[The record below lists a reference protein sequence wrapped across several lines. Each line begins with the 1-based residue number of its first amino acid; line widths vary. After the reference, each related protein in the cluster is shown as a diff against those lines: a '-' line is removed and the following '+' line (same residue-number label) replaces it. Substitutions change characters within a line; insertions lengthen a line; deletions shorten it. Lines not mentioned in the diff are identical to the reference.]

1 MKTLFLMKEPLLAEG
16 LLALLSKKL
25 DELLLDV
32 ISSIHES
39 ELIKLVTEKNIQLVV
54 LDTVSIG
61 IPSCQLIQQLKKQPH
76 SPRIILIY
84 DCLSRGILSAYRSGM
99 SGCFFRGDSLET
111 ISLAVQTVIRGEVY
125 VPHVIIINL
134 ICEGH
139 LFTDISDLVKLLSAK
154 ELTVLDQLCKGHRM
168 KDIALRLSMAPST
181 LSTHKLRISQKLN
194 LLTDLDFNSFLKA
207 YEKWKIQYASPI
219 KKPLY

>member
-16 LLALLSKKL
+16 LLALLSKKV

-54 LDTVSIG
+54 IDTLSIG
-61 IPSCQLIQQLKKQPH
+61 IPSCQLIKQLNEQPH

-84 DCLSRGILSAYRSGM
+84 DCLSRGVLSAYRSGM

-111 ISLAVQTVIRGEVY
+111 ISLAFQTVIRGEVY